1 MAKKNK
7 LSDQLKD
14 AFKDFSTKLSSLD
27 NEDDILKLKY
37 NYITLITN
45 LYKVALH
52 KAIDDRI
59 KEMDSDL
66 NEHFIIYKALGIHE
80 DEHILIDR
88 YQNIGRFIFKYAGA
102 LLEDIAKIALGGQRV
117 YIPNVISSSPKK
129 FEIDCYT
136 EDDNKAHEIKWRDA
150 TTDGD
155 HAKKEENKVKGIV
168 DKGYT
173 PVRVMFFMPQREQA
187 VKIQKRIT
195 ELYQKDG
202 EAYIGDRAFE
212 YVKNYSKIDI
222 KDILQKFIDS
232 QEDFLKFS

>member
-1 MAKKNK
+1 MGKKEK
-7 LSDQLKD
+7 LSEQLKET
-14 AFKDFSTKLSSLD
+14 FKKFSSELSSL
-27 NEDDILKLKY
+27 EDENDILELKY
-37 NYITLITN
+37 EYIGLITN

-59 KEMDSDL
+59 KEMKSDL

-80 DEHILIDR
+80 DEHILIDK

-102 LLEDIAKIALGGQRV
+102 LLEDIAKIALGGKKV

-168 DKGYT
+168 DKGYI

-187 VKIQKRIT
+187 VKIQNKIT
-195 ELYQKDG
+195 KLYREDG
-202 EAYIGDRAFE
+202 EAYIGNDAFE
-212 YVKNYSKIDI
+212 YVKTYSNIDI
-222 KDILQKFIDS
+222 KDILQTFIDS
-232 QEDFLKFS
+232 QKDFLKFS